1 MRVFIDTNILMD
13 WLLEDRPCKQYAKVI
28 ITAAEEHQIQL
39 AVSSQS
45 ILDAAYITKKS
56 GLPFESFRNSLNY
69 LRSFARIVS
78 IDEVDL
84 MWALAHYSGD
94 FEDDAQYGSA
104 YNSVCDFFITR
115 DKKIMELNDQFNPMT
130 VISPE
135 EFVAK
140 MTGE

>member
-1 MRVFIDTNILMD
+1 MRAYIDTNILMD

-28 ITAAEEHQIQL
+28 ITAAQEHQFQL
-39 AVSSQS
+39 TISSQS
-45 ILDAAYITKKS
+45 ILDAAYLIRKT
-56 GLPFESFRNSLNY
+56 GLSFDSFRNSLDF

-78 IDEVDL
+78 IDELDL

-115 DKKIMELNDQFNPMT
+115 DKKLMELNDPFNPMK

-135 EFVAK
+135 DFVAQ
-140 MTGE
+140 MTAN

>member
-1 MRVFIDTNILMD
+1 MD